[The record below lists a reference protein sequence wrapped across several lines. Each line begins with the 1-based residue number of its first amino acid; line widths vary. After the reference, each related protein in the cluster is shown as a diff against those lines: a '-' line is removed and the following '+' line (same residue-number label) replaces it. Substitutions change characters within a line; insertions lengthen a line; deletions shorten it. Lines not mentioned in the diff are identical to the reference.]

1 MMRTHKEIFKITMS
15 AIFLAIAFILPFLTG
30 QIAEIGSQ
38 LCPMHLPVL
47 LCGFICGWTYGL
59 VVGLCAP
66 LIRSQ
71 ILSMPPLYLTA
82 LCMSFELATYGVVS
96 ALMYKI
102 LPNKKGFI
110 YVALLIAMLAGRIVW
125 GMSMFMCVGLNF
137 QKFGLNAFISGAL
150 LNAIPGIILQIILV
164 PILVIV
170 YNKVFRKNNE
180 VENGKKRK

>member
-1 MMRTHKEIFKITMS
+1 MTSKRKLLYNLALS
-15 AIFLAIAFILPFLTG
+15 AIFLALAFVLPFLTG
-30 QIAEIGSQ
+30 QIPQIGSM
-38 LCPMHLPVL
+38 LCPMHIPVI
-47 LCGFICGWTYGL
+47 LCGFICGWKYGL

-66 LIRSQ
+66 LLRSQ
-71 ILSMPPLYLTA
+71 ILSMPPLYPTA

-96 ALMYKI
+96 ALMYKV

-125 GMSMFMCVGLNF
+125 GMSMFMCVGLNI